1 MNTTPDTTPTPT
13 PAATEAHCKIG
24 PSSLPARSVCPCH
37 DSAPGGADAESGTR
51 AHAVVATILRG
62 ITPYYSEATTADEIE
77 RGEWGAAKILALR
90 DGTAEGAQ
98 IWSERRIEFFFNGR
112 IEDEETRHTLAGKF
126 GTVDAYWESPSGEHL
141 YIADFKTYAMQ
152 SDEKSYLPQG
162 MYYAALLRSML
173 APNATEVTFYVVA
186 AGDHSVTEYRFE
198 MGDAIRRTVATIR
211 RVEAVQPGALF
222 RDGAEARAK
231 CGKPSVWCKYC
242 AHAADCPAISRAVS
256 LVNGGGILE
265 KPLAVRYAIIPVLE
279 SFAKRVKDEV
289 RAALERGERVY
300 DADTGI
306 EYALAERRG
315 RPKLADLKGL
325 AEAVIAQ
332 GVQPQAF
339 AQRVSISKS
348 AVEELLKAADTAA
361 GIKRTKNAREAVY
374 SPFFAEGA
382 PEKIIKKIS

>member
-1 MNTTPDTTPTPT
+1 MTTSNT
-13 PAATEAHCKIG
+13 TEAHCKIG
-24 PSSLPARSVCPCH
+24 PSSLPARAVCPCH
-37 DSAPGGADAESGTR
+37 DSAPGGADAASGTR
-51 AHAVVATILRG
+51 AHAVVSAIISGYNDSVYL
-62 ITPYYSEATTADEIE
+62 PETTSDEIE
-77 RGEWGAAKILALR
+77 RGEWGAAKIQTLR
-90 DGTAEGAQ
+90 DATAEGAK
-98 IWSERRIEFFFNGR
+98 IHSERRVEFLFNGD
-112 IEDEETRHTLAGKF
+112 IEDAEAQRTLADKF
-126 GTVDAYWESPSGEHL
+126 GTVDAFWLSPDGATV

-162 MYYAALLRSML
+162 MYYAALLKSYA
-173 APNATEVTFYVVA
+173 APKATEAVFFVVA
-186 AGDHSVTEYRFE
+186 AGDRSVTEYRFTVN
-198 MGDAIRRTVATIR
+198 DAIRETVDNIR

-222 RDGAEARAK
+222 KTGDEARAK
-231 CGKPSVWCKYC
+231 CGKPSAWCKFC

-256 LVNGGGILE
+256 LVNGNGILD

-279 SFAKRVKDEV
+279 SFVKRVKDEV

-315 RPKLADLKGL
+315 RARLADLKGL
-325 AEAVIAQ
+325 AEAVVAQ

-374 SPFFAEGA
+374 SPYFIEGA
-382 PEKIIKKIS
+382 PENIIKKIS